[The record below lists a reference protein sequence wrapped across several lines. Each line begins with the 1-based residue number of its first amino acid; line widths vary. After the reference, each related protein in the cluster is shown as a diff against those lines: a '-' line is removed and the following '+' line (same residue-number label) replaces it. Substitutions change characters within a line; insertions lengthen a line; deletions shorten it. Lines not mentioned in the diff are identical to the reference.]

1 MTLPDDS
8 STATTGEEP
17 LPEAAL
23 ESIAGG
29 STTAP
34 FWRCLNHQ
42 YWPGAYT
49 KSCKGTEFNGQH
61 NYYESTGSGGGG
73 GLNP

>member
-29 STTAP
+29 GIGDTHWYCKTHPTWKGALTQSCTGTAP
-34 FWRCLNHQ
+34 H
-42 YWPGAYT
+42 
-49 KSCKGTEFNGQH
+49 E
-61 NYYESTGSGGGG
+61 YYAGGVTVPLG
-73 GLNP
+73 